1 MSTVTTPTTINGVNV
16 EQLRSSISAIQGD
29 PGLAEFQFR
38 ASNSWV
44 LGGHNRTTIKEF
56 YGVGTE
62 DTTRV
67 EPFVLDADEPPVLLG
82 KDHGANP
89 AEFVLHA
96 LASCLTTSMVYHAA
110 AQGITID
117 SVESR
122 LEGNLDLR
130 GFLGLSNKVRPGYKD
145 LRVHFTVKS
154 DAPAETLKELMKH
167 SPVFDI
173 VTNPVPVAIN
183 VTTS

>member
-167 SPVFDI
+167 
-173 VTNPVPVAIN
+173 
-183 VTTS
+183 